1 MANYSD
7 LIQTINDNIK
17 ANGNQEITGPVL
29 NAVLQAMVTA
39 LGEGYQFMGVAT
51 PTTNPGT
58 PDGRVFYLA
67 LTEGTYTNFGS
78 TVLEKGMIGVFRYDT
93 AWHYDTYKL
102 GSEGGNKILAW
113 TTDAATTR
121 KLVPSDE
128 RKEGLQISY
137 KDPEKGWINEQYI
150 GTSFADNIWS
160 DDGNWVNIL
169 STMQLGDMQ
178 ENCSLIN
185 PKSILNG
192 YYIDDNGSQQSY
204 INAACTDFIPAKPST
219 VYAFSIRPNKNANYF
234 IVAYYNSSK
243 SFIGSTNKNAYAQI
257 FRTPE
262 ECAYIRVNIKFIS
275 VFVTDD
281 NTLSEG
287 YYGAAGANKFAMEG
301 SCRQKSIENAF
312 VESYNLVSCKWLINY
327 SIDTFLIPS
336 NGKRVMALHLADYD
350 GTNINRYNLSTL
362 TYWSINGYSGELVQV
377 DSPEESDLAQ
387 IKLLT
392 YPANIDEY
400 LEMSKY
406 YLAFNIGA
414 GELPYRPLLGHLVPN
429 GLQYGTTD
437 RHSRYGYANHN
448 VDVGM
453 NLISEDDLSHT
464 YFSIETPYRYLK
476 SEGSKKV
483 FRFEKGEGYQTG
495 MTVPL
500 TRWVE
505 MKLKPLLYSSSYPQ
519 PKLVLQMCASML
531 VSTDMPLKDFILSQ
545 DLSFY
550 LSVKLIY
557 QGSTK
562 IVLAGVG
569 YFNELKNMDGTTAE
583 TLTPG
588 ERYVLTTY
596 NSNKVISYDCLI
608 EVIDAETFRISV
620 FRLFIIANPSTADDI
635 TGEKVEII
643 PQIGIYQN
651 STLDFINNYYY
662 EVSEPRFCLLNM
674 MWRPEC
680 VLNAKQTALIDNA
693 GYYPNTVDDI
703 PQVYPAPPSETFVSR
718 NGFTNAKV
726 TWLGTSV
733 PNEPPFGEVKTK
745 QYPQF
750 VSSLLQFNLNNKSI
764 GGSKMLYNAGEG
776 IYGLS
781 MTAEEAEEA
790 GSAIGAERSYQTQLE
805 GLWDSDLFVFD
816 HLHNDAEQLATLKDN
831 PLYWDSDAGTFKI
844 TEENKFDRSWSVG
857 AFNYVIAEIYRY
869 NPRAVIAIINDWRAG
884 FFYNKLA
891 NRVVADYWGIPI
903 CELRMSNVDVKITTT
918 KDTYLKRYNG
928 GADIKLLA
936 GSSVNPIM
944 YQSKS
949 APDETS
955 QVVEEETSITFE
967 DGSDSIHPGRYGR
980 IMYAKQ
986 VARWLHNN
994 VFLNN
999 DTIDFYY

>member
-7 LIQTINDNIK
+7 LIQTINDSIK
-17 ANGNQEITGPVL
+17 SNGNQEITGPVL
-29 NAVLQAMVTA
+29 NAVLQAMVSA
-39 LGEGYQFMGVAT
+39 LGEGYQFLGIAT
-51 PTTNPGT
+51 HNINPGT
-58 PDGRVFYLA
+58 PDEKVYYLA
-67 LTEGTYTNFGS
+67 LTEGIYTNFGL
-78 TVLEKGMIGVFRYDT
+78 TVLEKGAVGVFMYDT
-93 AWHYDTYKL
+93 SWHYNTYKL
-102 GSEGGNKILAW
+102 GSEGGNKILTW
-113 TTDAATTR
+113 TTDSATTR

-137 KDPEKGWINEQYI
+137 KDPDKGWMNEQYI

-160 DDGNWVNIL
+160 DDCNWVNIL
-169 STMQLGDMQ
+169 STMQLGDVQ

-185 PKSILNG
+185 PKNILDG
-192 YYIDDNGSQQSY
+192 YYIGDGGSQQSY
-204 INAACTDFIPAKPST
+204 IYAACTDFISVKPST
-219 VYAFSIRPNKNANYF
+219 VYSFSIRPNKSANYF

-243 SFIGSTNKNAYAQI
+243 SFIASTNKNAYTQI
-257 FRTPE
+257 FRTPDS
-262 ECAYIRVNIKFIS
+262 CAYIRVNIKYS
-275 VFVTDD
+275 STFVTDN

-287 YYGAAGANKFAMEG
+287 YYGAAGTNRFVTQS

-312 VESYNLVSCKWLINY
+312 VESYNLVSDKWLVGS
-327 SIDTFLIPS
+327 SIDSILVPS

-350 GTNINRYNLSTL
+350 GTTINRYNFTTL
-362 TYWSINGYSGELVQV
+362 TYWAINGSTGELVQV
-377 DSPEESDLAQ
+377 DSPEESDIAQ
-387 IKLLT
+387 IKLSS
-392 YPANIDEY
+392 YPANIQEY
-400 LEMSKY
+400 LEQSKH
-406 YLAFNIGA
+406 YLVFNIGDR
-414 GELPYRPLLGHLVPN
+414 ELPYRPLLGHFIPA
-429 GLQYGTTD
+429 GLQYSTTD
-437 RHSRYGYANHN
+437 RYSRFGYANHN

-464 YFSIETPYRYLK
+464 DYSIETPYRYLK
-476 SEGSKKV
+476 SSGVKKV

-495 MTVPL
+495 MSIPL

-505 MKLKPLLYSSSYPQ
+505 MKLRPLLYSSSYPQ
-519 PKLVLQMCASML
+519 PKLVTQICASML
-531 VSTDMPLKDFILSQ
+531 VSTDMPLKDFILSE
-545 DLSFY
+545 DLRFY
-550 LSVKLIY
+550 LRIKIIY

-562 IVLAGVG
+562 EVIDNAGF
-569 YFNELKNMDGTTAE
+569 FNELKNMDGTTAE

-588 ERYVLTTY
+588 KRYVLTTY
-596 NSNKVISYDCLI
+596 NSNKIIHYDCLI
-608 EVIDAETFRISV
+608 DVIDSETFRITCYW
-620 FRLFIIANPSTADDI
+620 RLTISNPNTADDI
-635 TGEKVEII
+635 TGDKVEIT

-680 VLNAKQTALIDNA
+680 ILNACTTAIIDSVND
-693 GYYPNTVDDI
+693 YPNTVDDI

-718 NGFTNAKV
+718 NGFVNAKV

-764 GGSKMLYNAGEG
+764 GGSKMLYNAEEG

-790 GSAIGAERSYQTQLE
+790 GSAVGAEKSYQTQLN

-816 HLHNDAEQLATLKDN
+816 HLHNDAGQLATLKGN

-844 TEENKFDRSWSVG
+844 TEENKFDRKWSVG

-903 CELRMSNVDVKITTT
+903 CELRMSNVDVKITTN

-955 QVVEEETSITFE
+955 QVVDEETSITFK

-994 VFLNN
+994 VFLNS
-999 DTIDFYY
+999 DTVDFY